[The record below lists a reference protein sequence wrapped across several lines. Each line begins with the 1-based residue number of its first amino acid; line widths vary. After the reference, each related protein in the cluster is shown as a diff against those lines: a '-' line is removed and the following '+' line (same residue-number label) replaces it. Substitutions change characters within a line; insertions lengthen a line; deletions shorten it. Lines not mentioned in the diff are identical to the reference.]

1 MIALFCKNVRSVF
14 VFLAI
19 AVFCSQPVNAQK
31 KQAFDPIKF
40 EADLEKFIASEVELT
55 PAEAS
60 EFFPVYREMRKKQ
73 LAYFRKE
80 RCFRKVDTKDAK
92 ACAEAIRKRDKN
104 EVELKV
110 LQKNYHERFL
120 TILPATKVF
129 KILKAERKFHKQC
142 FRKAKPQKK

>member
-31 KQAFDPIKF
+31 KQAFDPVKF
-40 EADLEKFIASEVELT
+40 EADLEKFI
-55 PAEAS
+55 AS

-80 RCFRKVDTKDAK
+80 RCFRKVDTKDEK

-129 KILKAERKFHKQC
+129 KILKAERKFHRQC

>member
-31 KQAFDPIKF
+31 KQAFDPVKF
-40 EADLEKFIASEVELT
+40 EVDLEKFIASEVELT
-55 PAEAS
+55 TAEAS
-60 EFFPVYREMRKKQ
+60 AFFPVYREMRKKQ
-73 LAYFRKE
+73 LAHFKEE
-80 RCFRKVDTKDAK
+80 RCFRKVDTKDEK

-129 KILKAERKFHKQC
+129 KILKAERKFHRQC
-142 FRKAKPQKK
+142 FRKAKSQKK

>member
-1 MIALFCKNVRSVF
+1 M
-14 VFLAI
+14 
-19 AVFCSQPVNAQK
+19 
-31 KQAFDPIKF
+31 
-40 EADLEKFIASEVELT
+40 ELT

-129 KILKAERKFHKQC
+129 KILKAERKFHRQC